1 MLKKKKFN
9 QSKQEKIIVYLKKNL
24 FLKKSKAE
32 KNFNFLKSQDLDSLD
47 IITMISKV
55 EKKYLI
61 KFTSRDYKTK
71 NFGDINILAKI
82 ILNKI

>member
-55 EKKYLI
+55 EKKWHFI
-61 KFTSRDYKTK
+61 SNVNNPFK
-71 NFGDINILAKI
+71 
-82 ILNKI
+82 